1 MVFLEV
7 SIRSRAN
14 PALMK
19 WMYLTD
25 ADKQGALNSYRSRK
39 LYCIQRLQSLDDMF
53 WLADYF
59 GTRVNDAVDNI
70 I

>member
-1 MVFLEV
+1 
-7 SIRSRAN
+7 
-14 PALMK
+14 MK